1 VRALLAAAL
10 LAVGC
15 SAPDGAAADLGARD
29 QAIPTGLT
37 LTVGAG
43 ARPMA
48 AYYSIYVAPLS
59 ESGTQQVELLVT
71 AIDPAYACGAPPAG
85 LDAVTFSFLAR
96 LPGVDSDGVF
106 ARSGPTLAGTS
117 GAAGTAQL
125 TAVDDRFEG
134 ADGGAI
140 FVGAGGSVS
149 GEVHYQ
155 LAPGVRLDG
164 AFTAPHCPAL
174 DFAAAA

>member
-1 VRALLAAAL
+1 VRALY
-10 LAVGC
+10 AVVFLIGAC
-15 SAPDGAAADLGARD
+15 APPDGAAGDLGARD
-29 QAIPTGLT
+29 LPAPAGVT
-37 LTVGAG
+37 LTAG
-43 ARPMA
+43 AASRPLA

-59 ESGTQQVELLVT
+59 ETGGQQVELLVT
-71 AIDPAYACGAPPAG
+71 LIDPAYVCGAPTAG
-85 LDAVTFSFLAR
+85 LDAVTLSFLAR
-96 LPGVDSDGVF
+96 LPGVDASGVF
-106 ARSGPTLAGTS
+106 SRSGPTLGGTS
-117 GAAGTAQL
+117 AATGTAQL

-140 FVGAGGSVS
+140 FVGAGGSAA

-155 LAPGVRLDG
+155 LGPGLRIDG